1 MNKNTDKVVIDIILK
16 TLKIKKKDIK
26 LNSAIGSIPEWDS
39 LAHLNIF
46 MNISKKFKKIDIN
59 KASKVKTVKDW
70 INLVK

>member
-1 MNKNTDKVVIDIILK
+1 MSKNTDKIVIDIILK

-26 LNSAIGSIPEWDS
+26 LKTAIGSIPEWDS

-46 MNISKKFKKIDIN
+46 MTLNKKFKKIDMI
-59 KASKVKTVKDW
+59 KASKVKTVRDW

>member
-1 MNKNTDKVVIDIILK
+1 MRKSTDKMVIDIILK

-26 LNSAIGSIPEWDS
+26 LDSAIGSVPEWDS

-46 MNISKKFKKIDIN
+46 MRISKKFKKIDIN
-59 KASKVKTVKDW
+59 KASKVKSVKDW

>member
-1 MNKNTDKVVIDIILK
+1 MSKNTDKIVIDIILK

-26 LNSAIGSIPEWDS
+26 LNTAIGSIPEWDS

-46 MNISKKFKKIDIN
+46 MSLNKKFKEIDMI
-59 KASKVKTVKDW
+59 KASKVKTVRDW

>member
-1 MNKNTDKVVIDIILK
+1 MNKNTEKVVIDIILK

-26 LNSAIGSIPEWDS
+26 LNTAIGSIPEWDS

>member
-1 MNKNTDKVVIDIILK
+1 MVKNTDKIVIDIILK

-26 LNSAIGSIPEWDS
+26 LSSAIGSIPEWDS

-46 MNISKKFKKIDIN
+46 MNLNKKFKKIDMI
-59 KASKVKTVKDW
+59 KASKVKTVRDW

>member
-1 MNKNTDKVVIDIILK
+1 MSKNIDKQVIDIILK

-26 LNSAIGSIPEWDS
+26 LDTTIGSIPEWDS

-46 MNISKKFKKIDIN
+46 MSISKKFKKIDIN
-59 KASKVKTVKDW
+59 KASNVKSVKDW

>member
-1 MNKNTDKVVIDIILK
+1 MNKNTQKVVIDIILK

-26 LNSAIGSIPEWDS
+26 LNTAIGSIPEWDS

-46 MNISKKFKKIDIN
+46 MNISKKFKNIDIS
-59 KASKVKTVKDW
+59 KASKAKSVKDW